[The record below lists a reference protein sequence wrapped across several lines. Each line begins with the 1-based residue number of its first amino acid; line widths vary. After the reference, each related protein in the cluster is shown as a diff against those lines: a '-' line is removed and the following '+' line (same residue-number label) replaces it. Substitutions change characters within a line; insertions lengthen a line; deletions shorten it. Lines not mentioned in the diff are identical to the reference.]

1 MAAIAAGVSAGI
13 GVFGSLSGGYAQSQ
27 SIKANAA
34 YQGTIAKIN
43 AELSTMQAEDA
54 LKRGENQARDYQ
66 TEVNNMLSDQ
76 RVAYAAQN
84 VDITFGTPADV
95 QKETRLKGALDVLT
109 IKNNAW
115 REAWGYKVEANNS
128 TYQGKFAAITGEGQS
143 RMTLITGGMNALS
156 SVGQGAASYYS
167 IQAPRGQT
175 T

>member
-1 MAAIAAGVSAGI
+1 MAAIAAGVGAGV
-13 GVFGSLSGGYAQSQ
+13 GVMSSLSNGYAQSQ
-27 SIKANAA
+27 AIKANAA

-54 LKRGENQARDYQ
+54 LKRGNTQVRDYQ

-76 RVAYAAQN
+76 RVAYAAQG
-84 VDITFGTPADV
+84 VDITYGTPAAV
-95 QKETRLKGALDVLT
+95 QKETRLRGALDVLT

-128 TYQGKFAAITGEGQS
+128 TFAGKFAQITGEGQS

-156 SVGQGAASYYS
+156 NVAQGAQNYYS
-167 IQAPRGQT
+167 MKAPSGKT
-175 T
+175 A